1 MAGILRTSILILWLQ
16 LGWVSGQQKDKRGQQ
31 QVKQAPQSLTV
42 REGEIST
49 LNCTYENS
57 AFDYFVWYR
66 QYPGEGPKLLLATLS
81 VESTKEDGRFTISLN
96 VSAKQFSLHIT
107 APQPGDSA
115 TYSTYLCAMAQ
126 CFHAPAAH
134 TKTPWLELLSRQH

>member
-1 MAGILRTSILILWLQ
+1 MARILRTSILILWLQ
-16 LGWVSGQQKDKRGQQ
+16 SGWVSGQQKDKRGQQ
-31 QVKQAPQSLTV
+31 QVKQAPQSLTA

-81 VESTKEDGRFTISLN
+81 VGSTKEDGRFTISLN

-115 TYSTYLCAMAQ
+115 TYCCAARTQ
-126 CFHAPAAH
+126 CSPG
-134 TKTPWLELLSRQH
+134 TCSLSPNWH